1 MEKCANLALLKN
13 QFEEENKA
21 LKQQLKNEGTP
32 SIVNLMPAPDASEQ
46 AKFDVYS
53 FQRYECDFLAA
64 TEKFLLKSNKREKFG
79 KPGENKK
86 GVEKAKA

>member
-32 SIVNLMPAPDASEQ
+32 SIVNLMPAPDASEN
-46 AKFDVYS
+46 ARFDVYN
-53 FQRYECDFLAA
+53 F
-64 TEKFLLKSNKREKFG
+64 
-79 KPGENKK
+79 
-86 GVEKAKA
+86 